1 MKRKVKRYENG
12 GDIEDDAVS
21 LEQTGGFGR
30 AAVQEAAKRPTYAA
44 STTGQID
51 ERDRREEAMAA
62 MAKDRPAAKS
72 PTFSQAFAA
81 ARKAGNNTF
90 TFNGKKYTTEMKG
103 EKKAAAPKVDSAS
116 TPAPAAPKS
125 NRDLLRETESAMKGK
140 SEEEAYR
147 QRMKRLQSE
156 QALQRVTPEEYLVGP
171 AGALRGLHKLAKGM
185 TAAKEGDKLRRYT
198 QPALTNEPV
207 KRLTNEPR
215 KLTNEPLKLEMKKGG
230 MVKASRRADGIAQRG
245 KTRGRI
251 I

>member
-12 GDIEDDAVS
+12 GGIEDDAIS

-30 AAVQEAAKRPTYAA
+30 AAVEEAAKRPTYA
-44 STTGQID
+44 STMGQVD
-51 ERDRREEAMAA
+51 ERDRREEAMAS
-62 MAKDRPAAKS
+62 MAKDRPAKPKAPIVTKE
-72 PTFSQAFAA
+72 QMK
-81 ARKAGNNTF
+81 KAGFDNLRDYLNAQRGLTRR
-90 TFNGKKYTTEMKG
+90 GSPAAS
-103 EKKAAAPKVDSAS
+103 KADS
-116 TPAPAAPKS
+116 TPTPAASKS

-198 QPALTNEPV
+198 QPALTNESV

-230 MVKASRRADGIAQRG
+230 MVKASKRADGIAQRG

>member
-62 MAKDRPAAKS
+62 MAKDRPAKPKAPIVTKE
-72 PTFSQAFAA
+72 QMK
-81 ARKAGNNTF
+81 KAGFDNLRDYLNAQRGLTRR
-90 TFNGKKYTTEMKG
+90 GSP
-103 EKKAAAPKVDSAS
+103 AAPKADTAK
-116 TPAPAAPKS
+116 PAASKS

-156 QALQRVTPEEYLVGP
+156 QALKRVTPEEYFIGP
-171 AGALRGLHKLAKGM
+171 GALRGLHKLAKGM

-198 QPALTNEPV
+198 QPALTNESV

>member
-30 AAVQEAAKRPTYAA
+30 AAVQEAAKRPTYA
-44 STTGQID
+44 STMGQVD

-62 MAKDRPAAKS
+62 MAKDRPAKS
-72 PTFSQAFAA
+72 QTFSQAFAA
-81 ARKAGNNTF
+81 ARKAGDNTF

-103 EKKAAAPKVDSAS
+103 EKKPAAKADS
-116 TPAPAAPKS
+116 TPTPAAP
-125 NRDLLRETESAMKGK
+125 REDEA
-140 SEEEAYR
+140 AYR
-147 QRMKRLQSE
+147 ARMQQLQKD
-156 QALQRVTPEEYLVGP
+156 QALKRVTPEEYLVGP
-171 AGALRGLHKLAKGM
+171 GVLRGLHKLAKGM

-198 QPALTNEPV
+198 QPALTNESV

-230 MVKASRRADGIAQRG
+230 MVKASKRADGIAQRG